1 MKLRKQVAFGVIAS
15 LVVLSACSKDDA
27 TSTPSASTATS
38 SAPETAA
45 ATKAPPLTLN
55 WLTFVP
61 TNDVSLPAPDKDYIR
76 QAIEQKFNVK
86 LNMEYG
92 VPGEDHKT
100 KINLKIS
107 SGATPDM
114 FQADGAQTNQFIIDK
129 AVADLTPYVNPQTMP
144 NYYKWVTPEII
155 QRYQVQEVFMRAP
168 VPYEKQLYQSYYV
181 RKDWLDKLGLKVPTN
196 YDEMINVMKA
206 FTFGDPDGNGRND
219 TYGFTTFG
227 NGIGVS
233 KQFPEWYKNGLGI
246 DLWYDQAHGE
256 YVDPQSDIRAGKVL
270 DDIRA
275 VLAQKIVDPDWFL
288 AKPGQE
294 LEKVEA
300 GKAGIFQS
308 LLRTAAFDNVA
319 TSVKKKTIDI
329 SGVKTADFVP
339 FHIMPDAVNYAA
351 LPGVPFLF
359 GAKTPPEKIKKS
371 IEIMDWLAGPEGYL
385 LSHFGKE
392 GTNYTKSGNTIT
404 LIPDAITKDNQAN
417 GNFFDV
423 YSSIFAYGV
432 QDPSPIGLTII
443 DPRETDH
450 DRAIVEKLKSYKY
463 PVLGT
468 NVAPPPGFDIGAFRT
483 QMRAYMVKILFEE
496 KDASNWPKYRKELMT
511 TYHGKE
517 IFDNYAKTISQVFK
531 TPVVFKSENP

>member
-1 MKLRKQVAFGVIAS
+1 MHLPKKVTFGIISS
-15 LVVLSACSKDDA
+15 LVLLSGCSDD
-27 TSTPSASTATS
+27 SSPSSSPSSSSSSPQAS
-38 SAPETAA
+38 AA
-45 ATKAPPLTLN
+45 ETKASPMALS
-55 WLTFVP
+55 WLFFVP
-61 TNDVSLPAPDKDYIR
+61 TNDVALPSPDKDYIR
-76 QAIEQKFNVK
+76 QTIEQKFNVK

-92 VPGEDHKT
+92 VPGEDMKN
-100 KINLKIS
+100 KINLKIAS
-107 SGATPDM
+107 NSTPDM
-114 FQADGAQTNQFIIDK
+114 FQADGAQTNQMIIDK

-144 NYYKWVTPEII
+144 NYYKWVTPDII
-155 QRYQVQEVFMRAP
+155 SRYQVQNVFMRAP
-168 VPYEKQLYQSYYV
+168 VPYEKQQYQSYYV
-181 RKDWLDKLGLKVPTN
+181 RKDWLDKLGLKVPTT

-206 FTFGDPDGNGRND
+206 FTFNDPDGNGKND
-219 TYGFTTFG
+219 TYGFTTVG
-227 NGIGVS
+227 NGTTIS
-233 KQFPEWYKNGLGI
+233 KQFPEWYKNGLGV

-275 VLAQKIVDPDWFL
+275 TLAQKIVDPDWFL

-339 FHIMPDAVNYAA
+339 FHISPDAVNYEA

-359 GAKTPPEKIKKS
+359 GTKTPPEKIKKS
-371 IEIMDWLAGPEGYL
+371 IEIMDWLASPEGYL
-385 LSHFGKE
+385 LAHYGKE
-392 GTNYTKSGNTIT
+392 GVNYTRSGNTIT
-404 LIPDAITKDNQAN
+404 LIPDAITKDNTAN

-423 YSSIFAYGV
+423 YSSIFSYGV

-450 DRAIVEKLKSYKY
+450 DRAIIAKLKTYKY

-468 NVAPPPGFDIGAFRT
+468 NVAPPQGYDIGAFRT
-483 QMRAYMVKILFEE
+483 QMRAYMVKVLFEE
-496 KDASNWPKYRKELMT
+496 KDSSNWPKYRKELMT

-517 IFDNYAKTISQVFK
+517 IFDNYAKTISDVFK
-531 TPVVFKSENP
+531 APVVFKADNP